1 MSSIIAGRMIPGSI
15 PAAIPP
21 DCAAASRIA
30 PSSGVITQIEGI
42 EASLTVRGVL
52 AVAPEALLLE
62 VAVVFGSEIIA
73 ERRQFFTAIL
83 KVGSHVHEDTE
94 NEDEGANDQ
103 QEKRKVGHNV
113 LLCIE

>member
-1 MSSIIAGRMIPGSI
+1 MTSVE
-15 PAAIPP
+15 
-21 DCAAASRIA
+21 
-30 PSSGVITQIEGI
+30 GVK
-42 EASLTVRGVL
+42 ASLTARGVL
-52 AVAPEALLLE
+52 AVGPGALPQE

-83 KVGSHVHEDTE
+83 KVCSHVHDNAE

-103 QEKRKVGHNV
+103 QDKRKVGHNV